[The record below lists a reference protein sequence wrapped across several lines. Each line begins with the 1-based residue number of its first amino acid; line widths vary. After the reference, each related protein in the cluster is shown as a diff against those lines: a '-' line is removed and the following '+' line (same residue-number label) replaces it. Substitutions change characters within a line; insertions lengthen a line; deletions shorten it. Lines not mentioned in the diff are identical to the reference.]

1 MDRART
7 VDARPPAGAPVDTLT
22 ITEYAEAAR
31 AVLDPGA
38 WAYYAGGAGDEL
50 TLRGNASGWAE
61 WALRPRVLVDVSAVD
76 PSVTVLGERLPHPV
90 IAAPMAFQVGVHP
103 SGEGG
108 LAAAAAATG
117 TTYTLSTSAS
127 TTPAALAAQVPQSRR
142 WFQLY
147 VRDGVR
153 GARRQIAEAVDA
165 GFTAVLLTVDFP
177 VVGVRDLE
185 LRHPW
190 APSPGSTTI
199 ASSGQV
205 PLAALTWSDV
215 EELAASCPVPLLAK
229 GVLDPRDARRAVEMG
244 CAGVVVSNHG
254 GRQLDRALPTAR
266 VLSQIVDEVG
276 AEVDVLV
283 GGGVR
288 RGVDVVTA
296 LALGARAVLVGR
308 PLLWGLA
315 VDGAAG
321 AERVLR
327 LMLAEVETALA
338 LLGVP
343 QAGDLTR
350 DSVTSAA
357 P

>member
-1 MDRART
+1 MEQTEDLTSSAAQARA
-7 VDARPPAGAPVDTLT
+7 GLT

-31 AVLDPGA
+31 ALLDPGA

-50 TLRGNASGWAE
+50 TLRGNTAAWARF
-61 WALRPRVLVDVSAVD
+61 ALRPRVLVDVSVVD
-76 PSVTVLGERLPHPV
+76 PAVTVLGERLPHPV
-90 IAAPMAFQVGVHP
+90 IAAPMAYQVGVHP

-108 LAAAAAATG
+108 LAAAAAATE

-127 TTPAALAAQVPQSRR
+127 TTPPELAARVPQVRR

-147 VRDGVR
+147 VRDGVQ

-185 LRHPW
+185 LRNPW

-199 ASSGQV
+199 AASGQV
-205 PLAALTWSDV
+205 PLAALTWRDV
-215 EELAASCPVPLLAK
+215 EALTASCPVPLLAK
-229 GVLDPRDARRAVEMG
+229 GVLDPRDARRAVETG

-254 GRQLDRALPTAR
+254 GRQLDRALPTAV
-266 VLSQIVDEVG
+266 VLPEIVDEVG

-283 GGGVR
+283 DGGVR

-315 VDGAAG
+315 VDGPTG

-327 LMLAEVETALA
+327 LLLDEVATALA

-343 QAGDLTR
+343 RAVDLTR
-350 DSVTSAA
+350 DSVVAA
-357 P
+357 PA